1 MNQLLKTTTMSD
13 YAKGIDISYNQG
25 NLIDSINTENTD
37 LSFVIC
43 KATGGITIQDP
54 DFPHNWEKIPQQGFI
69 RGTYHFYYTND
80 APQSQ
85 ADNFF
90 NVVGNDFPSDA
101 LPPVVDFENASI
113 KTSDHAQIID
123 DLLDFL
129 ELLEQKYQRTPIIYT
144 NQSTGDSYLNDS
156 RFAKY
161 PLWVASYASSP
172 KLPSTWSNW
181 SLWQY
186 SESGDINGTAVDE
199 DYFNG
204 NLKDLKQFIRQ
215 SSISS

>member
-1 MNQLLKTTTMSD
+1 MSN
-13 YAKGIDISYNQG
+13 YVKGIDISYNQG
-25 NLIDSINTENTD
+25 NLIDSINTNNTD
-37 LSFVIC
+37 VSFVFC
-43 KATGGITIQDP
+43 KASGGITIQDQ
-54 DFPHNWEKIPQQGFI
+54 DFAHNWEMIPQQGFI
-69 RGTYHFYYTND
+69 RGAYHFYYTND

-90 NVVGNDFPSDA
+90 SVVGDDFPSDA
-101 LPPVVDFENASI
+101 LPPVVDFENGSI
-113 KTSDHAQIID
+113 KTSDHAQIIT

-129 ELLEQKYQRTPIIYT
+129 ELLEQKYKRTPIIYT

-161 PLWVASYASSP
+161 PLWVSYPTTGAAP
-172 KLPSTWSNW
+172 KMPSTWTNW
-181 SLWQY
+181 TFWQY
-186 SESGDINGTAVDE
+186 SFDGNINGTDVDE

-204 NLKDLKQFIRQ
+204 DFEDLVHFIQQ

>member
-1 MNQLLKTTTMSD
+1 MSD
-13 YAKGIDISYNQG
+13 YIKGIDISHDQG
-25 NLIDSINTENTD
+25 NLIDSINTNNTD
-37 LSFVIC
+37 LSFVFC
-43 KATGGITIQDP
+43 KASGGITIQDQ
-54 DFPHNWEKIPQQGFI
+54 DFAHNWEMIPQQGFI
-69 RGTYHFYYTND
+69 RGAYHFYYTND

-101 LPPVVDFENASI
+101 LPPVVDFENGSI
-113 KTSDHAQIID
+113 KTTDHAQIIT

-144 NQSTGDSYLNDS
+144 NKSTGDSYLNDA

-161 PLWVASYASSP
+161 PLWVSNPTTASAP
-172 KLPSTWSNW
+172 KMPSTWADW
-181 SLWQY
+181 TFWQY
-186 SESGDINGTAVDE
+186 SFDGNINGIPVDE

-204 NLKDLKQFIRQ
+204 SLNDLKQFIRQ
-215 SSISS
+215 SAISS

>member
-1 MNQLLKTTTMSD
+1 MSTQL
-13 YAKGIDISYNQG
+13 KGIDISKSQG
-25 NLIDSINTENTD
+25 NLIDSIDTNNTD
-37 LSFVIC
+37 LAFVIC

-54 DFPHNWEKIPQQGFI
+54 DFAHNWETIPQKGFI

-90 NVVGNDFPSDA
+90 NVVGNSFPADA
-101 LPPVVDFENASI
+101 LPPIVDFENGSI
-113 KTSDHAQIID
+113 KTSDHAQIIT
-123 DLLDFL
+123 DLLDFIS
-129 ELLEQKYQRTPIIYT
+129 LLEQKYNRTPIIYT
-144 NQSTGDSYLNDS
+144 NQSTGDSYLNDP

-172 KLPSTWSNW
+172 KIPSTWSDW
-181 SLWQY
+181 TLWQY
-186 SESGDINGTAVDE
+186 SESGNINGTAVDE

-204 NLKDLKQFIRQ
+204 DLDAMKQFISQ
-215 SSISS
+215 SSNVSS

>member
-1 MNQLLKTTTMSD
+1 MSTQ
-13 YAKGIDISYNQG
+13 AKGIDISYNQG
-25 NLIDSINTENTD
+25 NLIDSIDTNNTD

-54 DFPHNWEKIPQQGFI
+54 DFAHNWETIPQKGFI

-90 NVVGNDFPSDA
+90 NVVGNSFPSDA
-101 LPPVVDFENASI
+101 LPPIVDFENGSI
-113 KTSDHAQIID
+113 KTSNHAQIID
-123 DLLDFL
+123 DLLSFL
-129 ELLEQKYQRTPIIYT
+129 DLIEQKYGRTPIIYT
-144 NQSTGDSYLNDS
+144 NQSTGDSYLNDA

-172 KLPSTWSNW
+172 KIPSTWTDW
-181 SLWQY
+181 TLWQY
-186 SESGDINGTAVDE
+186 SESGNINGTAVDE

-204 NLKDLKQFIRQ
+204 DVNAMRRFIQQ
-215 SSISS
+215 SMVSS

>member
-1 MNQLLKTTTMSD
+1 MSTQ
-13 YAKGIDISYNQG
+13 AKGIDISYNQG
-25 NLIDSINTENTD
+25 NLIDSIDTNNTD

-54 DFPHNWEKIPQQGFI
+54 DFAHNWATIPQKGFI

-101 LPPVVDFENASI
+101 LPPVVDFENGSI
-113 KTSDHAQIID
+113 KTSDHAQIIT

-129 ELLEQKYQRTPIIYT
+129 DLLEQKYNRTPIIYT
-144 NQSTGDSYLNDS
+144 NQSTGDSYLNDT

-172 KLPSTWSNW
+172 KIPSTWSDW
-181 SLWQY
+181 TLWQY

-204 NLKDLKQFIRQ
+204 DVIAMKQFIAQ
-215 SSISS
+215 SIVSS

>member
-1 MNQLLKTTTMSD
+1 MSNS
-13 YAKGIDISYNQG
+13 AKGIDISKSQG
-25 NLIDSINTENTD
+25 NLIDSIDTNNTD
-37 LSFVIC
+37 LAFVIC

-54 DFPHNWEKIPQQGFI
+54 DFAHNWATIPQKGFI

-90 NVVGNDFPSDA
+90 GVVGNSFPSDA

-113 KTSDHAQIID
+113 KTSDHAQIIT

-129 ELLEQKYQRTPIIYT
+129 DLIEQKYNRTPIIYT
-144 NQSTGDSYLNDS
+144 NQSTGNSYLNDP

-161 PLWVASYASSP
+161 ALWVASYASSP
-172 KLPSTWSNW
+172 KIPSTWSDW
-181 SLWQY
+181 TLWQY
-186 SESGDINGTAVDE
+186 SESGNINGTVVDE

-204 NLKDLKQFIRQ
+204 DLDAMKQFIQQ
-215 SSISS
+215 SSNVSS

>member
-1 MNQLLKTTTMSD
+1 MSTQI
-13 YAKGIDISYNQG
+13 KGIDISKSQG
-25 NLIDSINTENTD
+25 NLIDSIDTNNTD
-37 LSFVIC
+37 LAFVIC
-43 KATGGITIQDP
+43 KASGGITIQDP
-54 DFPHNWEKIPQQGFI
+54 DFAHNWETIPQKGFI

-90 NVVGNDFPSDA
+90 NVVGSEYPADA

-113 KTSDHAQIID
+113 KTTDHAQIIT
-123 DLLDFL
+123 DLLDFIA
-129 ELLEQKYQRTPIIYT
+129 LLEQKYNRTPIIYT
-144 NQSTGDSYLNDS
+144 NQSTGNSYLNDP
-156 RFAKY
+156 RLAKY

-172 KLPSTWSNW
+172 KLPSTWSDW
-181 SLWQY
+181 TLWQY

-204 NLKDLKQFIRQ
+204 DLNAMKQFIRQ
-215 SSISS
+215 SSIVSS